1 METDHFHPELIQA
14 IKNKS
19 LVLFVGAG
27 LSYNHINIRDEKLKG
42 WDHLVEK
49 ILIHLKESGYDIDHL
64 QSLVG
69 KCAPIKILDLIEDDH
84 KISRTEI
91 TDFAK
96 DFFDVKKEDNNF
108 ELHYKL
114 HRLSNKIITTNYDTS
129 FEIAAPILSKNK
141 AFKGMQYELT
151 RHKNPDSLLLFK
163 LHGCYEHSDS
173 MIIFNSDYK
182 ELYENQD
189 KDAEH
194 ALLVLRNIVHNKS
207 ILFLGTGMRDFQINT
222 IFSEIKKLQG
232 GYNQKHFI
240 ITSKRL
246 DSSLDF
252 LVPIEIEDYHQIETT
267 VDKLLEV
274 KNHFNNEKSKE
285 VVQMEKQLEESQH
298 KIKEYE
304 ERLAA
309 KNNEETRK
317 DDLLKREA
325 LKYFS
330 EGLELHLEGQ
340 LEEACE
346 KYETSIELNDDYHL
360 TYYNWG
366 TALLGLAKLNSGES
380 LYLDSIKKFE
390 KAIALNKGDSD
401 SYCNWAAAL
410 SDLGDMNSNAS
421 RYDESIEKCKMAIK
435 LNKNDDIAFN
445 NWGHAL
451 LGLGQ
456 LQEEE
461 SIYRKS
467 VEKFKEAIK
476 LNENNHLAYNNLGTA
491 LAYIAQSTSDKSL
504 YEESLKNLSKAVDLG
519 GKSYNLSCFYA
530 LENEKENAL
539 HYLKRSLSNNEIK
552 KEFVLEDSDWVGYLQ
567 DPDFIELLKEF

>member
-1 METDHFHPELIQA
+1 MKTDHFHPELVQA

-49 ILIHLKESGYDIDHL
+49 ILIHLKDRGYDIDHL

-84 KISRTEI
+84 KISRAEI

-96 DFFDVKKEDNNF
+96 DFFDLKKEENNF
-108 ELHYKL
+108 ELHHKL
-114 HRLSNKIITTNYDTS
+114 HLLSNKIITTNYDTS

-189 KDAEH
+189 KSAEH

-232 GYNQKHFI
+232 VYNQKHFI

-252 LVPIEIEDYHQIETT
+252 IVPIEIEGHHQIEPT
-267 VDKLLEV
+267 VDQLLAI
-274 KNHFNNEKSKE
+274 KDHFSKEKSKE
-285 VVQMEKQLEESQH
+285 VLQMEKQLEENQH

-304 ERLAA
+304 KRLSE
-309 KNNEETRK
+309 KDNEETRK

-325 LKYFS
+325 LRHFS
-330 EGLELHLEGQ
+330 EGLELHLSGQ
-340 LEEACE
+340 LEEAC
-346 KYETSIELNDDYHL
+346 KAYGISAELNESDNI
-360 TYYNWG
+360 TFYNWG
-366 TALLGLAKLNSGES
+366 TALSDLAKLTSDES
-380 LYLDSIKKFE
+380 LYL
-390 KAIALNKGDSD
+390 
-401 SYCNWAAAL
+401 
-410 SDLGDMNSNAS
+410 
-421 RYDESIEKCKMAIK
+421 ESI
-435 LNKNDDIAFN
+435 
-445 NWGHAL
+445 
-451 LGLGQ
+451 
-456 LQEEE
+456 
-461 SIYRKS
+461 
-467 VEKFKEAIK
+467 EKFKEA
-476 LNENNHLAYNNLGTA
+476 TA
-491 LAYIAQSTSDKSL
+491 LNKDDNDSFCNWGNVLLRLAKLRKDVSFYGESIEKYKKAIAIDENDPVVYDNWAIALMDLAKLTSDKSL
-504 YEESLKNLSKAVDLG
+504 YEECFEKLTKAVNLG
-519 GKSYNLSCFYA
+519 GESYNLSCLYA
-530 LENEKENAL
+530 LENEKEKAL
-539 HYLKRSLSNNEIK
+539 HYLKMSLSKNEVR
-552 KEFVLEDSDWVGYLQ
+552 KEYILEDPDWAHYLQ
-567 DPDFIELLKEF
+567 DSDFIALLKEF